1 MDGRDANGR
10 LSVGGRDARIHVNR
24 ASPRLV
30 SLPHHIDRPINASPP
45 SPSSSSSVPTSLGS
59 LFLTG
64 SSRGMST
71 RDKLFAFLVLGVM
84 SAAAVGLVIAVTCAA
99 RSGAVSLTV
108 EVCSHRWVII
118 DATVAEAVNG

>member
-1 MDGRDANGR
+1 MYPRQ
-10 LSVGGRDARIHVNR
+10 S
-24 ASPRLV
+24 SKPPPRLAPPPHR
-30 SLPHHIDRPINASPP
+30 STHQRFPALP
-45 SPSSSSSVPTSLGS
+45 
-59 LFLTG
+59 FLAG

-108 EVCSHRWVII
+108 EVDSHRWVII
-118 DATVAEAVNG
+118 DATVAEAMNG

>member
-1 MDGRDANGR
+1 MDGRDTNGR
-10 LSVGGRDARIHVNR
+10 LSVGGRDTCIHVNR
-24 ASPRLV
+24 ASPRFV
-30 SLPHHIDRPINASPP
+30 SLPHHIDRPHQRFPALP
-45 SPSSSSSVPTSLGS
+45 
-59 LFLTG
+59 FLAG

-108 EVCSHRWVII
+108 EIYSHRWVII
-118 DATVAEAVNG
+118 DATVAEAMNG